1 MTHPNLTETREM
13 QRRLSVLADRVT
25 AEGAD
30 YPEAIIT
37 RVIDDELLAES
48 LLSSADPDWT
58 KAQDRQA
65 EAWREMLEDGRD
77 ARDDR
82 TDWAW
87 PA

>member
-1 MTHPNLTETREM
+1 MTHPNLAETREM

-48 LLSSADPDWT
+48 LLSSADPEWT
-58 KAQDRQA
+58 KAQEIA
-65 EAWREMLEDGRD
+65 EDAWRGQLDD
-77 ARDDR
+77 ARSVR

-87 PA
+87 FQ

>member
-48 LLSSADPDWT
+48 LLSSADPEWT
-58 KAQDRQA
+58 KAQEIA
-65 EAWREMLEDGRD
+65 EAAWRDQLDD
-77 ARDDR
+77 ARSVR
-82 TDWAW
+82 GDWAW

>member
-48 LLSSADPDWT
+48 LLSSADPEWT
-58 KAQDRQA
+58 KAQQIATD
-65 EAWREMLEDGRD
+65 AWRDRLDD
-77 ARDDR
+77 ARGVR
-82 TDWAW
+82 ADWVW

>member
-13 QRRLSVLADRVT
+13 QRRLSVLADCLT

-48 LLSSADPDWT
+48 LLSSADPEWT
-58 KAQDRQA
+58 KAQQIA
-65 EAWREMLEDGRD
+65 EDAWRDRLDD
-77 ARDDR
+77 ARGVR
-82 TDWAW
+82 SDWVWAQ
-87 PA
+87 

>member
-1 MTHPNLTETREM
+1 MTHPNLAETREM

-48 LLSSADPDWT
+48 LLSSADPEWT
-58 KAQDRQA
+58 KAQETA
-65 EAWREMLEDGRD
+65 EDAWRDQLDD
-77 ARDDR
+77 ARSVR
-82 TDWAW
+82 TDWVWAQ
-87 PA
+87 

>member
-13 QRRLSVLADRVT
+13 QRRLSILADRVT
-25 AEGAD
+25 EGD

-48 LLSSADPDWT
+48 LLSSADPEWT
-58 KAQDRQA
+58 KAQQIA
-65 EAWREMLEDGRD
+65 EDAWRDRLDD
-77 ARDDR
+77 ARGVR
-82 TDWAW
+82 SDWAW

>member
-1 MTHPNLTETREM
+1 MTHPNLAETREM

-48 LLSSADPDWT
+48 LLSSADPEWT
-58 KAQDRQA
+58 KAQQIAVD
-65 EAWREMLEDGRD
+65 AWRDQVDD
-77 ARDDR
+77 ARGVR
-82 TDWAW
+82 SDWVWAQ
-87 PA
+87 

>member
-1 MTHPNLTETREM
+1 MTHPNLSETREM

-48 LLSSADPDWT
+48 LLSSADPEWT
-58 KAQDRQA
+58 KAQEIA
-65 EAWREMLEDGRD
+65 EDAWRDRLDD
-77 ARDDR
+77 ARSVR
-82 TDWAW
+82 ADWVW